1 MAVEANEWRRT
12 VPPSW
17 RPRTCRFSAHSPKAD
32 VAHNHDHATNAP
44 YIPRGHE
51 EGCAHS
57 SGRRR
62 SAFVLLASC
71 ISGPLTPG
79 PGYTEGVGKS
89 TIITSLIKESYV
101 AHVRNPVVGCTT
113 RWSDIVDRLGTAC
126 RTRSHHPARSHT
138 GEHYNLHCRL
148 RVCVRLGH
156 TRF

>member
-1 MAVEANEWRRT
+1 MEDSADLLAPED
-12 VPPSW
+12 VPLL
-17 RPRTCRFSAHSPKAD
+17 RAHLPKAD

-71 ISGPLTPG
+71 ISDPLTPV

-101 AHVRNPVVGCTT
+101 PHVR
-113 RWSDIVDRLGTAC
+113 RKLG
-126 RTRSHHPARSHT
+126 
-138 GEHYNLHCRL
+138 LHDAL
-148 RVCVRLGH
+148 Y
-156 TRF
+156 